1 MNAVNQ
7 MKMKSKKIE
16 DIESLIAEQKRL
28 RKTLKSSEIEINE
41 RFGYLRRKYP
51 IILLYQV
58 LPFEDKKKEII
69 ANMLV
74 IVSSLFMG
82 KMADSGKELL
92 QNVFQKIFTWI
103 KKKTGRWLRI
113 LRVKTKSVFSTGR

>member
-58 LPFEDKKKEII
+58 LPFEDKKKEMI
-69 ANMLV
+69 ANTLV
-74 IVSSLFMG
+74 VVSSLFMG

-92 QNVFQKIFTWI
+92 ENVFQKIFTWI
-103 KKKTGRWLRI
+103 KQKTGFDKAEETTASQPDSAL
-113 LRVKTKSVFSTGR
+113 

>member
-16 DIESLIAEQKRL
+16 DIESLLAEQKRL

-51 IILLYQV
+51 IILLHQI
-58 LPFEDKKKEII
+58 LPFEDKKKEMI
-69 ANMLV
+69 ANTLV

-92 QNVFQKIFTWI
+92 ENVFQKIFTWI
-103 KKKTGRWLRI
+103 KKKTGFEKAEETSASQPDSAL
-113 LRVKTKSVFSTGR
+113 

>member
-16 DIESLIAEQKRL
+16 DIDSLLAEQKRL
-28 RKTLKSSEIEINE
+28 RQTLKSSEIEINE

-51 IILLYQV
+51 IILLHQV
-58 LPFEDKKKEII
+58 LPFEDKKKEMI
-69 ANMLV
+69 ANTLV

-92 QNVFQKIFTWI
+92 ENVFQKIFTWI
-103 KKKTGRWLRI
+103 KKKAGFENAEETNASQPDSAL
-113 LRVKTKSVFSTGR
+113 

>member
-16 DIESLIAEQKRL
+16 DIGSLLAEQKRL

-51 IILLYQV
+51 IILLHQV
-58 LPFEDKKKEII
+58 LPFEDKKKEMI
-69 ANMLV
+69 ANTLV
-74 IVSSLFMG
+74 VVSSLFMG

-92 QNVFQKIFTWI
+92 ENVFQKIFTWI
-103 KKKTGRWLRI
+103 KKKTGFEKAEETNASQPDSAL
-113 LRVKTKSVFSTGR
+113 